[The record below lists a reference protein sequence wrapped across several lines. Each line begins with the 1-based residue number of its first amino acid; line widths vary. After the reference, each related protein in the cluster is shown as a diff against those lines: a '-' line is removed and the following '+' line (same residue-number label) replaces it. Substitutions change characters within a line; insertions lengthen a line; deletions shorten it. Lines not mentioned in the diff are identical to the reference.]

1 MMQTSESW
9 ALAGNEENE
18 EPPNSKA
25 PVCNMCSVLQ
35 SATASFY
42 ANSND

>member
-9 ALAGNEENE
+9 ALAGNGENE

-25 PVCNMCSVLQ
+25 PVHNMCSVMQ
-35 SATASFY
+35 SATVSFC